1 MVYLAEVH
9 GFYTFAT
16 QCWAEGRRR
25 RRLAGADNQFDD
37 LVVCESF
44 ARHFVLLLWVYD
56 NLPPSHATPRRKFQ
70 TPQLPKAGSGVNGH
84 VIQL

>member
-16 QCWAEGRRR
+16 QCWADGRRR

-44 ARHFVLLLWVYD
+44 ARHFVLLFMNICDQQSAFTCDSNTEVP
-56 NLPPSHATPRRKFQ
+56 NAATSQ
-70 TPQLPKAGSGVNGH
+70 SGLGSDMVT
-84 VIQL
+84 